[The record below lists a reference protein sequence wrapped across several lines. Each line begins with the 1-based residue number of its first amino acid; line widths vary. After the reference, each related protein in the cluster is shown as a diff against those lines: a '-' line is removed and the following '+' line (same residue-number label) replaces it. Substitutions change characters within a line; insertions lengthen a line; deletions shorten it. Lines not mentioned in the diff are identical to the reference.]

1 MVGKPKYK
9 RGQFVRFEFDGEIM
23 EGTIA
28 IIDTYGT
35 WADPSDVSYDILVET
50 ENCLYKHV
58 EERMVTRTGTSDSQD
73 ERI

>member
-23 EGTIA
+23 EGTIE

-35 WADPSDVSYDILVET
+35 WTDPSDVSYDILGM
-50 ENCLYKHV
+50 NDCLYKHIR
-58 EERMVTRTGTSDSQD
+58 EDC
-73 ERI
+73 IL

>member
-23 EGTIA
+23 EGTIE

-35 WADPSDVSYDILVET
+35 WADPSDVSYDILCMN
-50 ENCLYKHV
+50 ENMLYKHIR
-58 EERMVTRTGTSDSQD
+58 EDY
-73 ERI
+73 II